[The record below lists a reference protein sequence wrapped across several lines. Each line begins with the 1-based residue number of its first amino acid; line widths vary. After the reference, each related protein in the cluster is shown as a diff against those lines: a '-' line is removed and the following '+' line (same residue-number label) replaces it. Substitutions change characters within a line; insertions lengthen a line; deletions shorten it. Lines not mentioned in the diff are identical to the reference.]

1 MDRLL
6 TSLWRGTPSDP
17 TDDDHQGPCSWPIYP
32 GFNQVQRITNFRVA
46 QRHSDNVARASSIT
60 GKKKTGFLC
69 PPASHAGIA
78 GSDIAR
84 EGLALSRAP
93 LVFLFLSYLY
103 RLRDFVH
110 PSLLPLPTGSDLA
123 ILPIE
128 KVSFAVLEK
137 SKACPGHS
145 RLLLTDND
153 PMYP

>member
-1 MDRLL
+1 MVLLQIRLILGLPNDTATMLLARPRSPGCVIPRVKICRGQRLL
-6 TSLWRGTPSDP
+6 DELLTTFL
-17 TDDDHQGPCSWPIYP
+17 
-32 GFNQVQRITNFRVA
+32 
-46 QRHSDNVARASSIT
+46 
-60 GKKKTGFLC
+60 KKKKRKTGFLC

-93 LVFLFLSYLY
+93 FVFLFLSYLY

-128 KVSFAVLEK
+128 KVTPALLGYDWTLQPFPRNNHA
-137 SKACPGHS
+137 HS
-145 RLLLTDND
+145 TI
-153 PMYP
+153 YP